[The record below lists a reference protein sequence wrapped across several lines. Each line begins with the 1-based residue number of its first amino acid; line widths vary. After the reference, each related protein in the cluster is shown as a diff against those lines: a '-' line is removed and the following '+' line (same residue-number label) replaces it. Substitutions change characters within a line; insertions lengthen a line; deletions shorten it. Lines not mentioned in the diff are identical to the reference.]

1 MFPRNNYS
9 SYQFKYIS
17 FNLDIFDNYAWMNHN
32 HFLSINNIFYLQISQ
47 FNWPLDAIERQIGR
61 LVNFSWNEK
70 SNRRKFG
77 ISRIELG
84 SNWAATKN
92 LTVWAIEFLL
102 LNFILSLFIS
112 NRNRLYKIKKVFYT
126 LNNITCPIR
135 IFLLFLI

>member
-135 IFLLFLI
+135 IFFLFLI

>member
-1 MFPRNNYS
+1 MDE
-9 SYQFKYIS
+9 
-17 FNLDIFDNYAWMNHN
+17 L
-32 HFLSINNIFYLQISQ
+32 HFLSINNIFYLQILQ

-84 SNWAATKN
+84 SIRVATKN

-102 LNFILSLFIS
+102 LNFILWLFIS
-112 NRNRLYKIKKVFYT
+112 NRNRFYKKEVFLSTFWIIQIILYILLESFLFYLFNCIT
-126 LNNITCPIR
+126 LLAILQIR
-135 IFLLFLI
+135 FRGTI